1 MIALVAKLEAK
12 AAELKSQTTLKGAE
26 SYIERNF
33 FRREAKSE
41 PSAGFS
47 RVPSGCCDLSL
58 IALASGLLAW
68 TTVQVRTNAL
78 SRSESRRV
86 GGIP

>member
-1 MIALVAKLEAK
+1 MIALAAKLGAN

-58 IALASGLLAW
+58 INVASGLAG
-68 TTVQVRTNAL
+68 RTGSKLECNPL
-78 SRSESRRV
+78 SRSGRV
-86 GGIP
+86 HRGGIP